1 MPNSTPIVYVSSESK
16 ETHSIVSYE
25 KSCSALI
32 ESISEV
38 DIAWMAGLLEGEG
51 SFGLDNRSKK
61 RYENSTSPPGVYIK
75 ISMTDEDVIE
85 KMAKLVNKASF
96 SPARVT
102 KKNKKVYNLHI
113 GDRETLLVLLPRLF
127 PYLGKRRQAQVQVC
141 IDALE
146 DWKKWLAEGGR
157 SKMAKLGAEARK
169 RKLVLPTS
177 NDMVPPNIS

>member
-1 MPNSTPIVYVSSESK
+1 
-16 ETHSIVSYE
+16 
-25 KSCSALI
+25 
-32 ESISEV
+32 
-38 DIAWMAGLLEGEG
+38 MAGLLEGEG

-61 RYENSTSPPGVYIK
+61 RYKNSTSPPGVYIK

-85 KMAKLVNKASF
+85 KMAKLVNKTYF

-102 KKNKKVYNLHI
+102 KTNKKVYNLHI

-141 IDALE
+141 IEALE

-177 NDMVPPNIS
+177 NDTVPPNIS